1 MIVKNLHHTGSGNNK
16 VETPTLKKRETL
28 VHIYQTS
35 TIMRV
40 PLGWPTAGCSN
51 HTWLLLTAC
60 LYCLLPAQI
69 LAEQPKQHS
78 AENHSVQSKDLPD
91 IHSKLPSEKE
101 KAVDGEWI
109 DTLQRGM
116 TFTIDATARWV
127 DQFFGDPRAFDDQPA
142 IASKATNAIGRLS
155 AGSEWDE
162 RDGLEPT
169 ANFRSR
175 FYLPHMGNRL
185 SAIFGRF
192 NAEEFLAGD
201 DSARLA
207 LIRSTTSEDNWL
219 IGLGFD
225 PVIRDNQRLSL
236 GAGFRN
242 GLSLDPYLRA
252 RYLVQRGVT
261 ERSQIRWQSV
271 VFWQGND
278 GLGVSQRLDYE
289 VGIGRRFL
297 GRWSGRGT
305 YAERTEGIRWRSSA
319 SLFYLHSENRAYAVE
334 AWSLGESDR
343 GVSVE
348 DYGMRGIYRTRY
360 LREWFFIEGWV
371 GTHWP
376 REKLEQERK
385 QQWIVGFQFEILFG
399 QPIMQ
404 RKRQNL

>member
-1 MIVKNLHHTGSGNNK
+1 
-16 VETPTLKKRETL
+16 
-28 VHIYQTS
+28 
-35 TIMRV
+35 
-40 PLGWPTAGCSN
+40 
-51 HTWLLLTAC
+51 LTAC

-78 AENHSVQSKDLPD
+78 AKNHSVQSKDLSNTQ
-91 IHSKLPSEKE
+91 SKLPSEKE
-101 KAVDGEWI
+101 KAADGEWI

-142 IASKATNAIGRLS
+142 IAGTAAKGIGRLS

-162 RDGLEPT
+162 RDGLKPT

-175 FYLPHMGNRL
+175 FYLPHMGNKL

-207 LIRSTTSEDNWL
+207 LVRSTTSEDNWL

-242 GLSLDPYLRA
+242 GVALDPYLRA

-289 VGIGRRFL
+289 VGIGQRFL

-305 YAERTEGIRWRSSA
+305 YAERTEGTRWRSSA
-319 SLFYLHSENRAYAVE
+319 SLFYLYSENKACAVE
-334 AWSLGESDR
+334 AWSLGESDKD
-343 GVSVE
+343 VSVE

-360 LREWFFIEGWV
+360 LREWFFIEGWI

-385 QQWIVGFQFEILFG
+385 QQWIVGLQFEILFG

-404 RKRQNL
+404 RAKHYIK

>member
-1 MIVKNLHHTGSGNNK
+1 
-16 VETPTLKKRETL
+16 
-28 VHIYQTS
+28 
-35 TIMRV
+35 
-40 PLGWPTAGCSN
+40 
-51 HTWLLLTAC
+51 LLTAF

-69 LAEQPKQHS
+69 LAEQPSTK
-78 AENHSVQSKDLPD
+78 NHSIQSKDLPNTQP
-91 IHSKLPSEKE
+91 KLRSEKE
-101 KAVDGEWI
+101 KAADDEWI

-127 DQFFGDPRAFDDQPA
+127 DQFFGDPRTFDDQPA
-142 IASKATNAIGRLS
+142 IAGKAANAIGRLS
-155 AGSEWDE
+155 IGSEWDE
-162 RDGLEPT
+162 RDGLKPT

-175 FYLPHMGNRL
+175 FYLPHMGNKL

-207 LIRSTTSEDNWL
+207 LVRSTTSEDNWL

-242 GLSLDPYLRA
+242 GLALDPYLRA

-271 VFWQGND
+271 LFWQGHD

-289 VGIGRRFL
+289 VGIGQRFL

-305 YAERTEGIRWRSSA
+305 YAERTEGIRWRNSA
-319 SLFYLHSENRAYAVE
+319 SLFYLHSENRAYVVE
-334 AWSLGESDR
+334 VWSLGESDK

-371 GTHWP
+371 GTHRP

-404 RKRQNL
+404 RDRQNL